1 MKRKK
6 IAIVGSG
13 ISGLSCAWKL
23 SEKFD
28 VDLYERQGR
37 FGGHSNTVQIN
48 EKGKLID
55 VDTGFIVFNEHN
67 YPNLCKFFQSIG
79 VDSYESDMSF
89 GVSILRD
96 NLEYSGTNLFSVFAQ
111 NKNLLNFKFIRM
123 LVEIIKFNNS
133 VKDDKLNFKNYTI
146 GEYLEKKQY
155 SNYFKFN
162 HLFPMAASIWSTELK
177 DIKNYPFEKFV
188 SFFDNHGLLKIVN
201 RPKWRTVKGG
211 SKNYISKVLDN
222 KKIKSYLNAKV
233 KVKKRSGMIYLDVNG
248 ALKKYN
254 HLVIA
259 AHSDQVGSII
269 NLDQRERDIF
279 KDIKYKKNIV
289 YLHNDSA
296 LMPKIGKVWS
306 SWNYIEQ
313 EKKSNRL
320 TVTYWMNNLQNLQ
333 TKTNIFVSLNPF
345 KKPDVKKT
353 YKVIEYAH
361 PNFDFK
367 TFEKQKE
374 IDNIQ
379 GKLNTWFCGA
389 YLGYGFHEDGISS
402 SLKVAKKIY
411 DVEKENFRPL

>member
-6 IAIVGSG
+6 IAVVGSG

-28 VDLYERQGR
+28 VDLFERQDR

-48 EKGKLID
+48 EKGNLID

-67 YPNLCKFFQSIG
+67 YPKLCKFFKCIG

-96 NLEYSGTNLFSVFAQ
+96 NLEYSGTNLSSMFAQ
-111 NKNLLNFKFIRM
+111 RKNLLNFKFIRM
-123 LVEIIKFNNS
+123 LVEIIRFNNS
-133 VKDDKLNFKNYTI
+133 VKGDKSNFKDYTI

-177 DIKNYPFEKFV
+177 DIQNYPFEKFV

-201 RPKWRTVKGG
+201 RPKWRTVTGG
-211 SKNYISKVLDN
+211 SINYINKVLNN
-222 KKIKSYLNAKV
+222 KKIKSFLNSKV
-233 KVKKRSGMIYLDVNG
+233 KVKKRAGMIHLDVNG
-248 ALKKYN
+248 KIKKYN
-254 HLVIA
+254 HLVVA
-259 AHSDQVGSII
+259 THSDQVNSVI
-269 NLDQRERDIF
+269 NLDLKEKNIF

-289 YLHNDSA
+289 YLHNDLT
-296 LMPKIGKVWS
+296 LMPKRREVWS
-306 SWNYIEQ
+306 SWNYIED
-313 EKKSNRL
+313 EKKSNKL
-320 TVTYWMNNLQNLQ
+320 TVTYWMNNLQNLK
-333 TKTNIFVSLNPF
+333 TKTNIFVSLNPS
-345 KKPDVKKT
+345 KKPNLEKT
-353 YKVIEYAH
+353 YRVIEYAH

-379 GKLNTWFCGA
+379 GKFNTWFCGA
-389 YLGYGFHEDGISS
+389 YLGYGFHEDGINS

-411 DVEKENFRPL
+411 DVEKENFKTL